1 MATPLS
7 WSEVEDDALEPG
19 QFTLATVRA
28 RLDGGHDPWAD
39 FTSAR
44 HGLTEAGKRLA
55 KLDA

>member
-1 MATPLS
+1 
-7 WSEVEDDALEPG
+7 VEDDALEPG
-19 QFTLATVRA
+19 QFTMATLRA

-44 HGLTEAGKRLA
+44 HGLTEAGQRLA